1 MSDDAIVALLMDEL
15 LPAAVPAFSGAKAV
29 DSFVLRCPAAV
40 SHFSPGSAGSRPPL
54 RPFGASNVACAGDWV
69 RMGDREH
76 GAKGLCQERALVSGY
91 EAANS
96 LLRDGALR
104 RDGAAR
110 RPHPVLPVRPDE
122 PQVELGR
129 SMLRSTADAARFL
142 GLPPS
147 PWVR

>member
-1 MSDDAIVALLMDEL
+1 MGGEARLKGRTTNSHARDSRAPLRGPWQ
-15 LPAAVPAFSGAKAV
+15 PAGAGRRGNAH
-29 DSFVLRCPAAV
+29 R
-40 SHFSPGSAGSRPPL
+40 SRPPL